1 MIDTFDN
8 ERVILGCLTLFPEQ
22 YADHIP
28 TLSADLFADEA
39 HRDIFTAILS
49 AYKTTAGYDVA
60 LIASRLHDK
69 EHKTELVACAQVA
82 FKTSP
87 FDEHFR
93 LLMAAAK
100 ERFIREQLADSLL
113 NGTPSPEKLREISE
127 TADSAYN
134 ADKEIDHSA
143 VYDRYVDSIGKPRD
157 VLYTRFRELD
167 NILGG
172 IRRGT
177 LTIIGARPSVGK
189 TTYSLNIAQN
199 MAQYERKAAFF
210 TIEMT
215 TDMIMEK
222 LASRGCQLDYSALRG
237 TVDNNTRRRI
247 REYFTDSHIRDNL
260 AVIDNITTVEAIC
273 SYILSS
279 KPDVAVIDYV
289 QIVQTM
295 RHFDNVRLRIDYISA
310 QLKQTAKRSGC
321 RIILLS
327 QLRRADG
334 DTVKPPTMSDLKES
348 SGLEQDGDYILML
361 FRPHAQDKAYI
372 KAENR
377 YKYPPNEA
385 AVYIEKNKF
394 GRTGLI
400 ELNFD
405 GAHQTFSEVWKER

>member
-22 YADHIP
+22 YADRVP
-28 TLSADLFADEA
+28 TLSADLFADHA
-39 HRDIFTAILS
+39 HRDIFAAILS
-49 AYKTTAGYDVA
+49 AYKINSSYDVA
-60 LIASRLHDK
+60 LIASRLKDQ
-69 EHKTELVACAQVA
+69 EHKPELVACAQVA

-87 FDEHFR
+87 FEEHFR
-93 LLMAAAK
+93 LLMAAAQ

-113 NGTPSPEKLREISE
+113 NGTPSPEKLREISDI
-127 TADSAYN
+127 ADSAYN
-134 ADKEIDHSA
+134 TDKETDRSA
-143 VYDRYVDSIGKPRD
+143 VYDRYVDSLGKSRD
-157 VLYTRFRELD
+157 VLYTRYRELD
-167 NILGG
+167 RILGG

-199 MAQYERKAAFF
+199 MAQYGRKTAFF

-215 TDMIMEK
+215 SDMIMEK
-222 LASRGCQLDYSALRG
+222 LAARGCQLDYSALRG
-237 TVDNNTRRRI
+237 TVEADTRRRI

-260 AVIDNITTVEAIC
+260 TVIDDITTVEAIC
-273 SYILSS
+273 SYILST
-279 KPDVAVIDYV
+279 KPDAAVIDYV

-295 RHFDNVRLRIDYISA
+295 RRFDNIRLRIDYISA

-361 FRPHAQDKAYI
+361 FRPHAQDKTYI

-377 YKYPPNEA
+377 YKFPPNEA

-400 ELNFD
+400 ELSFD
-405 GAHQTFSEVWKER
+405 GAHQTFSEVHKER

>member
-22 YADHIP
+22 YANRVP
-28 TLSADLFADEA
+28 TLSADLFVDEA
-39 HRDIFTAILS
+39 HRDIFAAIIS
-49 AYKTTAGYDVA
+49 ANKTTISYDAA
-60 LIASRLHDK
+60 LIASHLK
-69 EHKTELVACAQVA
+69 NQEHKPELVACAQVA

-87 FDEHFR
+87 FDEHLR
-93 LLMAAAK
+93 LLMAAAQ

-113 NGTPSPEKLREISE
+113 NGTPSPEKLREISD
-127 TADSAYN
+127 TADRAYN
-134 ADKEIDHSA
+134 ADEGTDRSA
-143 VYDRYVDSIGKPRD
+143 IYDRYVDSIGKPRD

-167 NILGG
+167 NILNG
-172 IRRGT
+172 IRPGT

-199 MAQYERKAAFF
+199 IAQYERKVAFF

-215 TDMIMEK
+215 TDMILEK
-222 LASRGCQLDYSALRG
+222 LASRGCQLDYSTLRS
-237 TVDNNTRRRI
+237 TIDTDIRRRI
-247 REYFTDSHIRDNL
+247 REYFTNSHIRDDL
-260 AVIDNITTVEAIC
+260 TVIDNITTVEAIC

-295 RHFDNVRLRIDYISA
+295 CHFDNVRLRIDYISA
-310 QLKQTAKRSGC
+310 QLKQTAKRTGC

-361 FRPHAQDKAYI
+361 FRPYAQDKAYI

-377 YKYPPNEA
+377 YRFPPNEA

-400 ELNFD
+400 ELCFD